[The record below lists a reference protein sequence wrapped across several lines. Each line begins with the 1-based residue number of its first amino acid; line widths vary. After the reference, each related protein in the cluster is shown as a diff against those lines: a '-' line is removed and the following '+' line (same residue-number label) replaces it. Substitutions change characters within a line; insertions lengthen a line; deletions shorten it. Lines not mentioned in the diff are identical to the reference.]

1 MNNTSDNGFDTSF
14 DNFASDHN
22 FRAGDEV
29 ELLIGD
35 RTDLGFKATINN
47 RYEGL
52 LYHNEI
58 FEQVRPGELKRGYIK
73 QVREDGKIDLSLQ
86 QQGYEHI
93 IGSRDVIMQQLRAN
107 QGVLPYGDKTT
118 PEEIY
123 RKFNISKKAF
133 KKILGALF
141 KERLIIIK
149 DFEIRLVDRYG
160 E

>member
-1 MNNTSDNGFDTSF
+1 MSNSTDTDFNSTFDDF
-14 DNFASDHN
+14 LSDHN

-58 FEQVRPGELKRGYIK
+58 FEPVNPGEVKRGYIR
-73 QVREDGKIDLSLQ
+73 QVRDDGKIDLSLQ
-86 QQGYEHI
+86 QQGFEHV
-93 IGSRDVIMQQLRAN
+93 IGSRDVIMQQLRTN
-107 QGVLPYGDKTT
+107 QGILPFGDKTN

-123 RKFNISKKAF
+123 RKFKLSKKLLR
-133 KKILGALF
+133 K
-141 KERLIIIK
+141 
-149 DFEIRLVDRYG
+149 
-160 E
+160 